1 MRGALLALGCA
12 ASMGLNSASV
22 RRGVLTGTVIQAL
35 SITVPMGAPLFLI
48 AALVTGQVWDLG
60 EFSGRSFI
68 YLALAGIFH
77 IVWGRYC
84 NYRATKAMG
93 SVLVGP
99 VQQAG
104 LLLALVLAVVVL
116 DETLTVLKI
125 LGIVLIIFGPGV
137 IAGGAARA
145 RRKRNLKLQSDA
157 AAVLSEVGDAADTS
171 SEAADTSSEA
181 NSFKPNY
188 VEGYFFGLLTATG
201 YGISPILVSAGLAD
215 SGLPLAG
222 GLISY
227 TAAAVVIV
235 ALILP
240 TKLGHVLAMDRTVAK
255 WFTLSGVAVSVAQMF
270 RYLAF
275 AIAPVTIVAPIIRL
289 SIVFRVIWSY
299 FINRE
304 YETFESHVLIGIAI
318 SFIGVVALTV
328 DSDFVVKALNL
339 PAWAMEISAWRW
351 PN

>member
-1 MRGALLALGCA
+1 MLGALLALGCA

-35 SITVPMGAPLFLI
+35 SITVPMGAPLFFI

-60 EFSGRSFI
+60 EFSGLSYI
-68 YLALAGIFH
+68 YLALAGILHF
-77 IVWGRYC
+77 VWGRYC

-93 SVLVGP
+93 AVLVGP
-99 VQQAG
+99 VQQGG
-104 LLLALVLAVVVL
+104 LLLALVLAVVLL
-116 DETLTVLKI
+116 DETLSVFKI

-145 RRKRNLKLQSDA
+145 KRKRDLKRLDADDDA
-157 AAVLSEVGDAADTS
+157 ATEADAGKST
-171 SEAADTSSEA
+171 
-181 NSFKPNY
+181 FKPNY
-188 VEGYFFGLLTATG
+188 VEGYIFGLLTATG
-201 YGISPILVSAGLAD
+201 YGISPILVRAGLAE

-227 TAAAVVIV
+227 TAAAVVIAAV
-235 ALILP
+235 ILP
-240 TKLGHVLAMDRTVAK
+240 TKLYHVLSMDRTVAK
-255 WFTLSGVAVSVAQMF
+255 WFTLSGVAVSIAQMF

-275 AIAPVTIVAPIIRL
+275 AIAPVTTVAPIIRL

-304 YETFESHVLIGIAI
+304 HETFESHVLIGIAI
-318 SFIGVVALTV
+318 SFIGVIALTV
-328 DSDFVVKALNL
+328 DSDVVVHALDL
-339 PAWAMEISAWRW
+339 PSWAMDISAWRW
-351 PN
+351 PK